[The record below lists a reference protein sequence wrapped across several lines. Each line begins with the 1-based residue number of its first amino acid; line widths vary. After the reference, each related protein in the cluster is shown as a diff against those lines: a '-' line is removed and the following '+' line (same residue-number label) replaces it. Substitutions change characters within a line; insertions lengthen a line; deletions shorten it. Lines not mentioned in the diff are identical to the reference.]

1 MITWFKYKNKDS
13 FDEINTY
20 KISYV
25 MSCSITGDNV
35 TFNLNDRQEV
45 LVQAKNEFDA
55 AAKAFSL
62 KKITPYPHVY
72 IDDIKK
78 VSVIQ

>member
-1 MITWFKYKNKDS
+1 MITWFKYKNNDS
-13 FDEINTY
+13 SVEINTY
-20 KISYV
+20 KISYI
-25 MSCSITGDNV
+25 MSCCITGNNV

-55 AAKAFSL
+55 AAKAFSS
-62 KKITPYPHVY
+62 KKITPYPHIY

-78 VSVIQ
+78 MSVI